1 MFSPKPLPEELCK
14 LTADIIGGLETD
26 AWHVDKRPC
35 ANSGGAA
42 PPKIIVLG
50 LSRHATST
58 GLIVSP
64 STYRQRLLLSKLF
77 EIVDV
82 QIVAS
87 QRMLEI

>member
-1 MFSPKPLPEELCK
+1 MFSQKPLPEELCK
-14 LTADIIGGLETD
+14 LMTDIIGGLEAS

-35 ANSGGAA
+35 ANGGGAG

-58 GLIVSP
+58 GLIISP
-64 STYRQRLLLSKLF
+64 STYKHRLLLQKLF

-87 QRMLEI
+87 QRIL